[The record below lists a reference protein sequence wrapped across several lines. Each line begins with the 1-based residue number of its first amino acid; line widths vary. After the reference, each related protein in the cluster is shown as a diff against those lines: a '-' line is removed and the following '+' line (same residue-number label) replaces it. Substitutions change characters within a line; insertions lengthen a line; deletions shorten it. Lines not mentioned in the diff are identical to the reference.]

1 LDTSRKHFRVLEN
14 ALSSTFESTTH
25 STHSTHSTALLSSL
39 GIELPLAE
47 SKNAV
52 DFTSDN

>member
-1 LDTSRKHFRVLEN
+1 LRNLCFKHFRVLEN
-14 ALSSTFESTTH
+14 ALSGAFKSTTK
-25 STHSTHSTALLSSL
+25 STTLLRSL
-39 GIELPLAE
+39 DIELSLAE